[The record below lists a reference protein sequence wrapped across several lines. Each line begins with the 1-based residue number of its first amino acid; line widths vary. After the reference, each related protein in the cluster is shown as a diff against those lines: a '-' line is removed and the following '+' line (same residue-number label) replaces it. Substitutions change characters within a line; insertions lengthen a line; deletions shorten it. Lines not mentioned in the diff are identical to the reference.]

1 VSDALVPELDDVAA
15 SVELNPDAGIGMM
28 PPTRLRYNLL
38 RCLLIAHEVE
48 VHLEIRGSR
57 RLSKRQAHRPVR
69 GVRVEFLFV
78 GTAMGGQPG
87 KARAAMG
94 LGVEMGLVSVAGA
107 GEDAEKAGGDEC
119 VDQIPQEASG
129 IIVERTA
136 PQNESDRASGIEGR
150 RH

>member
-1 VSDALVPELDDVAA
+1 
-15 SVELNPDAGIGMM
+15 
-28 PPTRLRYNLL
+28 
-38 RCLLIAHEVE
+38 
-48 VHLEIRGSR
+48 
-57 RLSKRQAHRPVR
+57 
-69 GVRVEFLFV
+69 
-78 GTAMGGQPG
+78 MGGQPG